1 VPSAKPR
8 YFVGPQLLAGIRDV
22 IAKSD
27 TLPPKRCCVTDKYK
41 PPYDQQDGPGF
52 RVGTTTGTWSKGQSA
67 TVTWI
72 PGGGV
77 TATMVAT
84 NLFADISGTTAT
96 YNCAVARAGYT
107 WFLIAAE
114 CQ

>member
-1 VPSAKPR
+1 MPKGDR
-8 YFVGPQLLAGIRDV
+8 KYFLGPNLLSDIRDV

-27 TLPPKRCCVTDKYK
+27 SLPPKRCCVTDVYR
-41 PPYDQQDGPGF
+41 PPVDQQDGPAI
-52 RVGTTTGTWSKGQSA
+52 RMGTASTTWAKGSTS

-72 PGGGV
+72 PGGAV
-77 TATMVAT
+77 TSTMVAT
-84 NLFADISGTTAT
+84 NLFATIDNTGT

-107 WFLIAAE
+107 WYLIAAE